1 MVCKSSETRFVML
14 CETLLENYY
23 SSALN
28 VFGSRKHDMECIR
41 LLCYILA
48 NYSFWSEENCFL
60 HLVWKM
66 SDGNFSPVKEKLQDV
81 EITPRNV
88 TKAYDDADEDSYIA

>member
-23 SSALN
+23 SSTLN

-41 LLCYILA
+41 LLCYILRGDLRGH
-48 NYSFWSEENCFL
+48 FLEFSEPAQKIFGGGPENFPGL
-60 HLVWKM
+60 LRKL
-66 SDGNFSPVKEKLQDV
+66 FSSLGV
-81 EITPRNV
+81 EN
-88 TKAYDDADEDSYIA
+88 E